1 MRWPGRTS
9 ERYGP
14 GMTAEVRIEIDGAIG
29 WLVFDHEARRNAMT
43 LDMWHAVPGLCAEL
57 EANPQVRVVVL
68 RGAGEVAF
76 IAGADISQFSDNRS
90 GGSSGNYDDATGNAY
105 RAIAHL
111 AKPTIAMVHGFCF
124 GGGLAIAL
132 CADLRYAADDAKFC
146 LPPAKLSIGY
156 PASGIGTVVDL
167 LGPSI
172 AKEMAYT
179 ADTYDAETALGWG
192 LANKVVA
199 KDELEPFVRERCEM
213 IASRAPLSQL
223 AAKLAVASHLGL
235 GDPADTEQAVRRCFI
250 SKDYAEGVA
259 AFLEKRA
266 PVFTG
271 E

>member
-1 MRWPGRTS
+1 
-9 ERYGP
+9 
-14 GMTAEVRIEIDGAIG
+14 MTAEVRIEIDGSIG
-29 WLVFDHEARRNAMT
+29 WLIFDHEARRNAMT
-43 LDMWHAVPGLCAEL
+43 LDMWHTVPQLCAEL
-57 EANPQVRVVVL
+57 EADPAVRVVVL

-90 GGSSGNYDDATGNAY
+90 GESSGTYDDATGNAY

-111 AKPTIAMVHGFCF
+111 AKPTIAMIHGFCF

-132 CADLRYAADDAKFC
+132 SADLRYAADDATFC

-179 ADTYDAETALGWG
+179 ADAYDAATALRWG
-192 LANKVVA
+192 LANSVHA
-199 KDELEPFVRERCEM
+199 KGELEAFVRDRCAM
-213 IASRAPLSQL
+213 IASRAPLSQV

-235 GDPADTEQAVRRCFI
+235 GDPADTDQAIRRCFL
-250 SKDYAEGVA
+250 SQDYAEGVA
-259 AFLEKRA
+259 AFLEKRP